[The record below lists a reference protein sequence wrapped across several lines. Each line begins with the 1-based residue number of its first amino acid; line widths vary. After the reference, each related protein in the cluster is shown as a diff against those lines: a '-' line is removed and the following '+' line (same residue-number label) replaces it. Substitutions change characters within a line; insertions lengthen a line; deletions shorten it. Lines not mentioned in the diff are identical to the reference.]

1 MPRARTFATVEDLAI
16 YYRMSQSTVRNK
28 VRSGQWPAERIPS
41 ESGKRRMIRFSPEQ
55 QDEIDQMIRS
65 GRRAN
70 SSLDWLDSA
79 LDKIA

>member
-1 MPRARTFATVEDLAI
+1 MARTFATVKDMALH
-16 YYRMSQSTVRNK
+16 YRMSQSTVRNK

-41 ESGKRRMIRFSPEQ
+41 ETGKRAMIRFSPEQ

>member
-1 MPRARTFATVEDLAI
+1 MARTYATVKDMAV
-16 YYRMSQSTVRNK
+16 YYRLSQSTVRNK

-41 ESGKRRMIRFSPEQ
+41 ESGIRSAIRFSPEQ

-65 GRRAN
+65 GYKRSTN
-70 SSLDWLDSA
+70 LDWLDDA

>member
-1 MPRARTFATVEDLAI
+1 MARTFASVKDMAI

-28 VRSGQWPAERIPS
+28 VRSGQWPADRIPS

-55 QDEIDQMIRS
+55 QEEIDQMIRS
-65 GRRAN
+65 GTT
-70 SSLDWLDSA
+70 SSTNLDWLDDA

>member
-1 MPRARTFATVEDLAI
+1 MARTYASVKDMAI

-41 ESGKRRMIRFSPEQ
+41 KSGKRSMIRFSPEQ

-65 GRRAN
+65 GSTR
-70 SSLDWLDSA
+70 STSLDWLDDA
-79 LDKIA
+79 LDKISA